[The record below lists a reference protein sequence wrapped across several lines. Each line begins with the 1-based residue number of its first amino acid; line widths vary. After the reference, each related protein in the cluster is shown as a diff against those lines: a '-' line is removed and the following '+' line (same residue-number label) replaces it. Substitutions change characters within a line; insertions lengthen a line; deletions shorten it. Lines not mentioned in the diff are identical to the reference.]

1 MMFGS
6 EYEGYAWV
14 KLMEI
19 PLRYP
24 SNNFALQSRAL
35 GFGREKGSPG
45 WALLVE
51 GVLVVDE
58 ALTSSRPVI
67 SRIISL
73 GGPRVKSRKHLNFR
87 ME

>member
-1 MMFGS
+1 
-6 EYEGYAWV
+6 V

-24 SNNFALQSRAL
+24 SDNFALQSHAL
-35 GFGREKGSPG
+35 GFGREKGSPV
-45 WALLVE
+45 WALLSE
-51 GVLVVDE
+51 GVLAVDE

-73 GGPRVKSRKHLNFR
+73 GGPRVKSPEHLNFR